1 MVWNVFAAPEFSLH
15 VKRWRLLAVGGVSCR
30 GYYDRRDGRFPQ
42 ACGLGMQRLSAVTA
56 LRSQR

>member
-1 MVWNVFAAPEFSLH
+1 MFAAPEFSLH